1 MHCSLLP
8 KIQNVLQAIDNCYR
22 KHYLAAKQMTNSD
35 QFDTRFNLLLTALER
50 ITQQIEQLGHR
61 TDSNARAIEQTNQK
75 IEQLGHRID
84 SNARAIEALT
94 GTVSEFKRDR
104 FRVYSLIADVAKA
117 QADSAQSQSRMY
129 SMMENLDERQ
139 EQLSQRQE
147 QLSNRQGEIVEILK
161 LLTQSN

>member
-1 MHCSLLP
+1 M
-8 KIQNVLQAIDNCYR
+8 
-22 KHYLAAKQMTNSD
+22 
-35 QFDTRFNLLLTALER
+35 
-50 ITQQIEQLGHR
+50 EQLGHR
-61 TDSNARAIEQTNQK
+61 TDSNARAIEGTNQQIEQLGHR

-161 LLTQSN
+161 LLTKSN